1 MMIRRLLVLTALL
14 CAFGAAPAEASTG
27 CGRFDDGEL
36 RVGIISGADAV
47 GIVRSGEGIVVTV
60 NGAPITCHGTAPTV
74 RNTDT
79 IALSDISTA
88 PNQVTIDLSGGA
100 FAPGATAELG
110 SNDEI
115 EFDVFLSGPDVE
127 TLQLHGGPAADSLRL
142 GQSAGSEGVNLNV
155 GSESGP
161 AIGTDVDLT
170 FGGVDFVVV
179 DGGPG
184 DDSVDAGGG
193 AEFAGAVART
203 VLLTGAAGNDRLRGG
218 DASDRIT
225 DGPGDDVVAGGD
237 GGDTF
242 DQTGDTGDD
251 TIAGG
256 AGVDAVGYGVMAA
269 APTRVDLRLT
279 GTQDTGSNGRD
290 ALSGIEDLATGE
302 GADVV
307 IGDDA
312 TNFLGARGGDDVVIG
327 GGGALDQI
335 DGGAGTDTLSY
346 ATATEGVNVDLAH
359 GSPAVEHTGGG
370 GDDRFAG
377 FENLT
382 GSPAAD
388 NQLAGTDEPNTIIGL
403 GGTDTVDA
411 RGGADVL
418 EIRDGEADGAVCGD
432 GADTVIADVSGVD
445 FLAADCEGRRFD
457 VRPDTEILAGP
468 PALTRD
474 RTPSF
479 GFRATKPGSTLECSL
494 DDRPFASCR
503 SPLALGPVT
512 DGAHVFRVRAR
523 DALGALDLTPAAS
536 VFSVDATRPR
546 ITRLRVAAKRLRYRL
561 SEDARVTIVR
571 RGRTVTRRGH
581 RGANRIALS
590 ALGIHR
596 GHHRLRLTAT
606 DAAANRSL
614 TRRLALS
621 VRG

>member
-60 NGAPITCHGTAPTV
+60 NGAPITCQGTAPTV

-142 GQSAGSEGVNLNV
+142 GQSAGSGGVNLNA

-251 TIAGG
+251 TSRGERASTRSAMASWQRHRPGWTCGSRARKTRAATVATRFRGSRISQQARVRTSSS
-256 AGVDAVGYGVMAA
+256 ATTRATSSAPAA
-269 APTRVDLRLT
+269 ATT
-279 GTQDTGSNGRD
+279 S
-290 ALSGIEDLATGE
+290 
-302 GADVV
+302 
-307 IGDDA
+307 
-312 TNFLGARGGDDVVIG
+312 
-327 GGGALDQI
+327 
-335 DGGAGTDTLSY
+335 
-346 ATATEGVNVDLAH
+346 
-359 GSPAVEHTGGG
+359 
-370 GDDRFAG
+370 
-377 FENLT
+377 
-382 GSPAAD
+382 
-388 NQLAGTDEPNTIIGL
+388 
-403 GGTDTVDA
+403 
-411 RGGADVL
+411 
-418 EIRDGEADGAVCGD
+418 
-432 GADTVIADVSGVD
+432 
-445 FLAADCEGRRFD
+445 
-457 VRPDTEILAGP
+457 
-468 PALTRD
+468 
-474 RTPSF
+474 
-479 GFRATKPGSTLECSL
+479 
-494 DDRPFASCR
+494 
-503 SPLALGPVT
+503 
-512 DGAHVFRVRAR
+512 
-523 DALGALDLTPAAS
+523 
-536 VFSVDATRPR
+536 
-546 ITRLRVAAKRLRYRL
+546 
-561 SEDARVTIVR
+561 
-571 RGRTVTRRGH
+571 
-581 RGANRIALS
+581 
-590 ALGIHR
+590 
-596 GHHRLRLTAT
+596 
-606 DAAANRSL
+606 
-614 TRRLALS
+614 
-621 VRG
+621 